1 MARKAAVKYRSLRSN
16 LVHLPLSLYASL
28 AQSQTRPQSLI
39 LHLAPL
45 VPASSSRRAPQA
57 AYLGWSGLAAASS
70 LSGIGGGQLETI
82 EVDPEVALNYGWA
95 EGTILEIS
103 IIHNP
108 TKARSVSVTP
118 LSTDDWEILEQN
130 ANYLENNLLGQLRA
144 AQKGQ
149 EIDVW
154 VMGRTKIRIRVD
166 ATNPPTTASSAVL
179 VNFETEIYV
188 APRPRGQEAPKEAP
202 KVLAPPPVARANS
215 GGDISKKA
223 TKGAT
228 LRVVPPKVAAQWGA
242 VELSADDAHT
252 VGSDKVAFVAPAT
265 LNKVRARLSEHQDGT
280 PLLVNLRVKRAEDEE
295 KKDEE
300 QQAEPPKEGEEQ
312 SDEEPP
318 LEAWLAACEEMPA
331 GCMVLSGELEPE
343 WKTWGVAKLGLATP
357 KSSRTKVNGHRS
369 TPALEVEAE
378 KKPTLAGVDG
388 TIEKALSY
396 FRRGAFTGHA
406 RPLLLTGGKGSGKT
420 AIAKTV
426 AEALEVDR
434 SVLAEVIYDDVGR
447 LDSDARVSSLKETM
461 DKWIEDARR
470 QSPCILVLDNL
481 DLILGPE
488 SELGGASSNAAILAE
503 HFTKLFAAPALPK
516 GLLVLA
522 TATGSAGLH
531 PLLTSKHIFGESMK
545 VPPPKQETRREIL
558 EAIVKAQQEDSP
570 VAHGEEEALDYV
582 TLAQLTEGYAASDLN
597 DFVTGA
603 LQQSMIRGAKEG
615 NVDAPLLMDDFVAAQ
630 EAFTPISLRGISLQ
644 KSDVRW
650 SDIGG
655 LHDAR
660 AILRETLEWP
670 TKYARI
676 FAKCPLRLRSGLLLY
691 GYPGCGKTLLA
702 SAVAKETGLNFIS
715 VKGPEI
721 LNKYIGA
728 SEQSVRDLF
737 ERASAAKPCV
747 LFFDEFDS
755 IAPKRGHDSTGVTD
769 RVVNQMLTEMDG
781 AQGLDGVYVLAA
793 TSRPDLIDPA
803 LLRPGRLDKS
813 ILCDMPSVHDRLEII
828 QSFTKK
834 LECSPSIDFE
844 QLALDTEGFSGADL
858 QALVY
863 NAHLD
868 VVHTVLNAPEDEPK
882 GKGKAVD
889 KGKGKAVDKGKGK
902 AVEDDG
908 KGKAKEANGSAEPS
922 KAKAYHQLQPEET
935 PVTSAQRSAFTE
947 RIETI
952 VSSTSQVQG
961 DADEVVEKK
970 KMETPAIEE
979 RHLRQ
984 ALMNMRPSVSA
995 QERARFGRIYQSF
1008 VADRDGNLP
1017 NGEGPRDTGTRT
1029 SLQ

>member
-45 VPASSSRRAPQA
+45 VPASSSRRAPQV

-70 LSGIGGGQLETI
+70 LSGIGGSQLETI

-202 KVLAPPPVARANS
+202 KVMAPARANS
-215 GGDISKKA
+215 GSGGSNSQKKP
-223 TKGAT
+223 TKGAS
-228 LRVVPPKVAAQWGA
+228 LRVVPPKVAAQWGPA
-242 VELSADDAHT
+242 ELSADDVYT
-252 VGSDKVAFVAPAT
+252 VGADKVAFVAPAT
-265 LNKVRARLSEHQDGT
+265 LNKVRARLGEHQDGA
-280 PLLVNLRVKRAEDEE
+280 PLLVNLRVKRVEDEE
-295 KKDEE
+295 KKDEAPE
-300 QQAEPPKEGEEQ
+300 AEPPKEGEEQ
-312 SDEEPP
+312 PEEEPP
-318 LEAWLAACEEMPA
+318 LEAWLAAWDGMPA

-343 WKTWGVAKLGLATP
+343 WKNWGVAKLGLATQ
-357 KSSRTKVNGHRS
+357 KSSRTKANGHRS
-369 TPALEVEAE
+369 VPMIEVEAE
-378 KKPTLAGVDG
+378 KKATLAGVDG
-388 TIEKALSY
+388 TIDKALSY

-420 AIAKTV
+420 VIAKAV
-426 AEALEVDR
+426 AEALEADR
-434 SVLAEVIYDDVGR
+434 SVLSEVIYDDVGR

-461 DKWIEDARR
+461 GKWIEDARR

-503 HFTKLFAAPALPK
+503 HFTKLFSVSALPK

-558 EAIVKAQQEDSP
+558 EAIVQSQQEDSP
-570 VAHGEEEALDYV
+570 RAHSDDEEALDYV

-803 LLRPGRLDKS
+803 LLRPGRLDKA
-813 ILCDMPSVHDRLEII
+813 ILCDMPSLQDRLEII
-828 QSFTKK
+828 QAFTKK

-844 QLALDTEGFSGADL
+844 QLAVDTEGFSGADL

-868 VVHTVLNAPEDEPK
+868 VVHSLLNKPEDEPS

-902 AVEDDG
+902 AVEDGG
-908 KGKAKEANGSAEPS
+908 KGKETNGSAEPS
-922 KAKAYHQLQPEET
+922 KPKPYHQLQPEEA

-952 VSSTSQVQG
+952 VTSTNQVQG
-961 DADEVVEKK
+961 DAEEVIEKK
-970 KMETPAIEE
+970 KVETPAIEE
-979 RHLRQ
+979 RHLRM

-995 QERARFGRIYQSF
+995 QERARFGRIYHSF

-1029 SLQ
+1029 SLK